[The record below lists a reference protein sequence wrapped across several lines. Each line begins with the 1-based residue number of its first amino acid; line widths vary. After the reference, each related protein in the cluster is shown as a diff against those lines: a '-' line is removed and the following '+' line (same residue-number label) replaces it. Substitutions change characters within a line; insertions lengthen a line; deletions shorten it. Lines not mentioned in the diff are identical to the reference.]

1 MLRVGT
7 FASYSAEMALNAV
20 NVKGVEE
27 LVRFVDATDNSVKEA
42 VMWSLLEVCE
52 YGPQLFQY
60 IATMGVF
67 QKIADHLHLTDN
79 KVKTQEM
86 LQIFI
91 QNSSNIQALLSMS
104 DKIEVTLLP
113 HMLNQLIII
122 RGDNDLSR
130 REMLVY
136 GGLEA
141 VQSIV
146 TQPATELHHLKNA
159 LLKGFPGEAFDFVLE
174 FPAVV
179 NAHD

>member
-1 MLRVGT
+1 
-7 FASYSAEMALNAV
+7 
-20 NVKGVEE
+20 
-27 LVRFVDATDNSVKEA
+27 
-42 VMWSLLEVCE
+42 
-52 YGPQLFQY
+52 
-60 IATMGVF
+60 
-67 QKIADHLHLTDN
+67 
-79 KVKTQEM
+79 M

-91 QNSSNIQALLSMS
+91 KNCWNIQAFLSTF

-122 RGDNDLSR
+122 WRDNDLSR
-130 REMLVY
+130 REMVVY

-146 TQPATELHHLKNA
+146 TEPATELHHLKNA

-179 NAHD
+179 NAHDCSWTTLNVSSLSCFFKLIIADK